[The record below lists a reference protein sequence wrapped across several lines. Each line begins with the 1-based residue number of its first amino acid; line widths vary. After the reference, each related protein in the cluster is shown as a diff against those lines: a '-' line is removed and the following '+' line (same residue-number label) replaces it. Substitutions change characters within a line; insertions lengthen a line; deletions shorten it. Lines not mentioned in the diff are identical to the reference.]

1 MHTLTRLGL
10 IVVGAMFGAQLAA
23 AQGTLC
29 TANVGGT
36 PTVCDLTPKHDQI
49 TVRHDR
55 YGVPH
60 VTAQTFYGLNFQ
72 TGFEDARD
80 RLVQLEFFRR
90 ASKGT
95 LSEVF
100 GRSELQMDM
109 EK

>member
-1 MHTLTRLGL
+1 MHMLTRLAI
-10 IVVGAMFGAQLAA
+10 IVGVAVSVAP
-23 AQGTLC
+23 AQGDMC

-36 PTVCDLTPKHDQI
+36 RVACDLRPTHDRI
-49 TVRHDR
+49 IVRHDH

-60 VTAQTFYGLNFQ
+60 ITAQTFYGLNFQ

-95 LSEVF
+95 LAEVF
-100 GRSELQMDM
+100 GRSE
-109 EK
+109 